1 MNTNTIN
8 ISLIIKMTQL
18 YNKNSEKEKRR
29 KLRQD
34 IVKAEKIIWDKI
46 RNRQIEDCKFRRQY
60 SVDKYVID
68 FYSPILK
75 LAIEI
80 DGESHFQDGVAEY
93 DRKRQ
98 SYIEYLGITFLRFT
112 NNDVYDNLDAVLES
126 IAMKVKE
133 LKG

>member
-1 MNTNTIN
+1 
-8 ISLIIKMTQL
+8 MTQL

-60 SVDKYVID
+60 SVDKFVID

>member
-1 MNTNTIN
+1 
-8 ISLIIKMTQL
+8 MTQL

>member
-1 MNTNTIN
+1 
-8 ISLIIKMTQL
+8 MTQL

-80 DGESHFQDGVAEY
+80 DGESHFKDGVAEY